1 MNAVN
6 RKRLNA
12 IIERLEELKEDAEA
26 ILEEEE
32 EKRDNTPDNLLGSA
46 PYARREEVCSNLDD
60 AVSNLEEVISSIE
73 AAME

>member
-12 IIERLEELKEDAEA
+12 IIERLEELKEDVEA
-26 ILEEEE
+26 ILGEEE
-32 EKRDNTPDNLLGSA
+32 EKRDNTPDNLLGSSQ
-46 PYARREEVCSNLDD
+46 YERREEVCNNLDD